1 MANAISQRLIRKPCP
16 NCSKKREFT
25 EEEKEIIN
33 KLVKKYG
40 MEFNFNGKYTYDIA
54 GCKECNYTGFLGRIA
69 AFEILNISEEIKEM
83 LIKGEST
90 IKIKDVAIK
99 EGYRPLFVDAM
110 QKVVDG
116 IITLDEANRKLVLY

>member
-1 MANAISQRLIRKPCP
+1 
-16 NCSKKREFT
+16 
-25 EEEKEIIN
+25 
-33 KLVKKYG
+33 
-40 MEFNFNGKYTYDIA
+40 
-54 GCKECNYTGFLGRIA
+54 
-69 AFEILNISEEIKEM
+69 M

-116 IITLDEANRKLVLY
+116 IITLDEVNRKLVLY